1 MTRYTQ
7 SFVLGYH
14 GCDNHVAEKLLSG
27 KDEIAFSEQPYDW
40 LGSGAYFWEGDPD
53 RALEFA
59 HEQKA
64 RGRYQDPTVV
74 GAVIELRNCLNL
86 STSTGRSLVR
96 TAYESFKRFQDTTG
110 EPMPENRS
118 PAGSHDPD
126 HLFRF
131 LDNAVIQHLHKVID
145 DTVESDPKLAPFD
158 TVKSLFLEG
167 SEIYPGAGFKEKS
180 HIQIAVKN
188 YDCIVG
194 FFRPRAREA

>member
-14 GCDNHVAEKLLSG
+14 GCDDSVAEKLLSG
-27 KDEIAFSEQPYDW
+27 KDDIVFSEQPYDW
-40 LGSGAYFWEGDPD
+40 LGSGGYFWEGDPE

-64 RGRYQDPTVV
+64 RGRYQNPTVV

-86 STSTGRSLVR
+86 STVHGRALVR
-96 TAYESFKRFQDTTG
+96 RAYESLAKFQEATG
-110 EPMPENRS
+110 EPMPVNRS
-118 PAGSHDPD
+118 PGGVDDPD
-126 HLFRF
+126 HLLRF
-131 LDNAVIQHLHKVID
+131 LDNAVIQHLHQMIEDAVQTEPD
-145 DTVESDPKLAPFD
+145 LTPFD

-167 SEIYPGAGFKEKS
+167 DEIYPGAGFREKS

-188 YDCIVG
+188 VDCIVG
-194 FFRPRAREA
+194 FFRLRDRAK

>member
-1 MTRYTQ
+1 MSRFTQ

-14 GCDNHVAEKLLSG
+14 GCDREIAEKLLVGQS
-27 KDEIAFSEQPYDW
+27 EIVFSAQPYDW
-40 LGSGAYFWEGDPD
+40 LGSGGYFWEGDPD
-53 RALEFA
+53 RAMEFA
-59 HEQKA
+59 NEQKS
-64 RGRYQDPTVV
+64 RGRYQNPAVV

-86 STSTGRSLVR
+86 STSAGRSLLR
-96 TAYESFKRFQDTTG
+96 TAYESLKKFQETTG

-118 PAGSHDPD
+118 PTGSDDPD

-131 LDNAVIQHLHKVID
+131 LDNAVIQHLHKVIE
-145 DTVESDPKLAPFD
+145 DTVETDKLTPFD

-188 YDCIVG
+188 VDCIVG
-194 FFRPRAREA
+194 FFRPRSRET